1 MSIFQ
6 HYTGGSY
13 YRDDELKKI
22 ENPNW
27 ASSQAQY
34 DQYYRDVTQKA
45 ENRAAAEKAALQ
57 AILTGKVSGDSGSDV
72 RLSGMAGF
80 AGNAGFGGMAGKA
93 GMAGKSGGIASLVR
107 GYEQG
112 GEVVPKPNIQGFLK
126 RSNTVNQPETTEH
139 LGGGFLM
146 GRKMFKMVKPIQK
159 AEDLVPPEEQDEPTP
174 PVDFRPYLISD
185 LGRSFLDLNTFEY
198 MDKEDDYMD
207 DPIVR
212 NYNQGGTVTPGDPL
226 AARGVYIDL
235 PKKEEKPKPKT
246 GGPTPFIPKKRGQVE
261 ARSGGI
267 ETLIGALFGPKN
279 QPTNANLSQEEL
291 DQRLL
296 EKSEYKPLTESEK
309 QDIID
314 EGNRLLKRRWG
325 ALRKYSNEL
334 GRFLTNEEYHD
345 RRINNAENKR
355 KSDILAPLKK
365 EIAENQELKQGRFS
379 NTLSSKQQLF
389 NRQNPSYDLV
399 KTTSAAVDTSKI
411 PMPDFSEDRKA
422 YEDLILKDDKNYLA
436 GYQGQVD
443 RLKDVTMHPD
453 IKEDYLNRYRQTY
466 IKSREDILKGMS
478 DSGFKTGI
486 PYFDLIAPT
495 EQHVGTKTY
504 NPYTGEYV
512 ENPHLSGIPSLVNRG
527 VVRNKIF

>member
-13 YRDDELKKI
+13 YRDDELQKI

-45 ENRAAAEKAALQ
+45 ENRAAAEKAALE

-93 GMAGKSGGIASLVR
+93 GKAGGIASLVR

-112 GEVVPKPNIQGFLK
+112 GEVIPKPNIQGFLR
-126 RSNTVNQPETTEH
+126 RSNTVNEPETTENK
-139 LGGGFLM
+139 GGGFFN
-146 GRKMFKMVKPIQK
+146 RKMYEK
-159 AEDLVPPEEQDEPTP
+159 AIKGIRRIEDLAPPEEQDEPIP

-198 MDKEDDYMD
+198 VDKDDYYMN

-212 NYNQGGTVTPGDPL
+212 NYNQGGGVAPPPPGDPL
-226 AARGVYIDL
+226 LTRSIYFDDL
-235 PKKEEKPKPKT
+235 PKQEEKPKPRT
-246 GGPTPFIPKKRGQVE
+246 GGPTPYIKSPTIEVGYQ
-261 ARSGGI
+261 GPGI

-279 QPTNANLSQEEL
+279 QPLTANLSQKEL

-296 EKSEYKPLTESEK
+296 DKAGYTPYTESNAYKEADNFRQKAMELTERTRRREK
-309 QDIID
+309 
-314 EGNRLLKRRWG
+314 LK
-325 ALRKYSNEL
+325 EL
-334 GRFLTNEEYHD
+334 KQEV
-345 RRINNAENKR
+345 
-355 KSDILAPLKK
+355 
-365 EIAENQELKQGRFS
+365 AENQELRQGRVINPLS
-379 NTLSSKQQLF
+379 NGQQLF
-389 NRQNPSYDLV
+389 KRQNPTYDLV

-422 YEDLILKDDKNYLA
+422 YEAKLLEDYEE
-436 GYQGQVD
+436 
-443 RLKDVTMHPD
+443 PD
-453 IKEDYLNRYRQTY
+453 FSNAYGDKEDLAERGRQTY
-466 IKSREDILKGMS
+466 IKRQEEILKGMR

-486 PYFDLIAPT
+486 PYFDLIPPT

-527 VVRNKIF
+527 VIRNKIF